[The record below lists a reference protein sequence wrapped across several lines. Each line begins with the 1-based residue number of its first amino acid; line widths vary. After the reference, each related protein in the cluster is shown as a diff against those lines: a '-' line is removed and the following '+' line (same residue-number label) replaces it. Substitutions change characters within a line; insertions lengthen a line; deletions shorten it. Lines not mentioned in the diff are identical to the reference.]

1 MLTSV
6 SWRLKK
12 DVNSYY
18 AELTKYEGR
27 LYSSYLIYGNVAKKG
42 GGQFDTL

>member
-1 MLTSV
+1 M
-6 SWRLKK
+6 KK